1 MLSECITYFITQRKK
16 KSYPF
21 FCGLGMGLMKMW
33 VTSASWLG
41 EFSCSQAVEMKTI
54 LSAWE
59 AVGVGGTTHS
69 CSEFCLCS
77 SHVGPSYCTFCRL
90 SPING
95 HFWLTALCS
104 DASRHS
110 DYSCP
115 HHVTLWVEE
124 NVRAWGRW
132 KDIFRQDDS
141 HGSLTA
147 AVRGTW
153 RSFQH
158 SGDPSFSLRPVST
171 KLTWNHVDTGAVIFK
186 ESCVFKWTCGRKYS
200 FPFGIWP
207 LLPSPAAAWLRHTH
221 PHLCCSCQG
230 KERGC
235 DSFYTGGAP
244 GLSCLCV
251 AFGTLFCKHWTYF
264 HVSPWDF
271 FLWRKTFSTFPSSF
285 GHEEGNIPFVS
296 SQYCWV

>member
-1 MLSECITYFITQRKK
+1 
-16 KSYPF
+16 
-21 FCGLGMGLMKMW
+21 MKMW

-59 AVGVGGTTHS
+59 AVGVGHTTHS
-69 CSEFCLCS
+69 CSEFCPCS

-124 NVRAWGRW
+124 NARPWGRW
-132 KDIFRQDDS
+132 KDIFRQDGF

-147 AVRGTW
+147 AMRGC
-153 RSFQH
+153 
-158 SGDPSFSLRPVST
+158 GD
-171 KLTWNHVDTGAVIFK
+171 H
-186 ESCVFKWTCGRKYS
+186 
-200 FPFGIWP
+200 FGTQET
-207 LLPSPAAAWLRHTH
+207 LPSPSTPWTPNSHGIMLIQALWSLKKLYFQMNMWEKIFFSFWNLAPSPQPSGSVTETHSSPSVLQLLR
-221 PHLCCSCQG
+221 Q
-230 KERGC
+230 
-235 DSFYTGGAP
+235 
-244 GLSCLCV
+244 
-251 AFGTLFCKHWTYF
+251 
-264 HVSPWDF
+264 
-271 FLWRKTFSTFPSSF
+271 RKRL
-285 GHEEGNIPFVS
+285 G
-296 SQYCWV
+296 